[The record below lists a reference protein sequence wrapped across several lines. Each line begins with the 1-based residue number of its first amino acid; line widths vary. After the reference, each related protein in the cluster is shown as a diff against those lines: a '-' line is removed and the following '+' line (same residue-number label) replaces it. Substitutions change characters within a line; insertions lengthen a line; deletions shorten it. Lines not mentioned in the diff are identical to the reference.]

1 MSKPNLIKR
10 IVKIEQSIKSSVEV
24 ENDTSFSNL
33 GLTLRE
39 LCGFFIKISRLES
52 LKQINHQISLQ
63 IFLLCQ
69 LSPS

>member
-1 MSKPNLIKR
+1 MSKLNLVKR

-39 LCGFFIKISRLES
+39 LCDFFIKISRLES
-52 LKQINHQISLQ
+52 QE
-63 IFLLCQ
+63 Q
-69 LSPS
+69 LGEEK